1 MIYLAPLQGYTE
13 VGFRRAWSNLF
24 TGIDM
29 AVSPFIPLAEGMRFR
44 NSHLRDV
51 IPHENIRIPVIPQI
65 LGNDPVKFIRL
76 SERLAD
82 LGYKTVNWNM
92 GCPKKSVARK
102 KRGSGILPFPE
113 EIRKILDTVI
123 PGMPLRLS
131 IKTRMGYQHPD
142 EFFRLIEVFN
152 DYPLESLMIHPRI
165 GVQLYEG
172 ELYLNILDQ
181 VIDEIRHPIVFSG
194 DISDK
199 NIFLKTKN
207 RYPQISD
214 WMLGRGVLVNP
225 FLPEMIGNNPFD
237 REEQTIRKRQRV
249 FHEELYC
256 EMRDKLRRERS
267 MLNKM
272 KDYWSYFAR
281 WFEGENEI
289 FRQLAHQQTLA
300 SFMVRTAK
308 ILDEQP
314 LAGFYGRSNQQV
326 SL

>member
-82 LGYKTVNWNM
+82 LGYKTVNWNL
-92 GCPKKSVARK
+92 GCPKNSVARK

-113 EIRKILDTVI
+113 EIRQILDTVV
-123 PGMPLRLS
+123 PGMPIRLS
-131 IKTRMGYQHPD
+131 VKTRMGYQHPE
-142 EFFRLIEVFN
+142 EFYRLIEVFN

-165 GVQLYEG
+165 GIQLYTG

-199 NIFLKTKN
+199 NVFLKTKH

-225 FLPEMIGNNPFD
+225 FLPEMIGSDPFD

-300 SFMVRTAK
+300 SFMDRAAK
-308 ILDEQP
+308 ILNEQP